1 MGCSRCNDF
10 ERALDDRTSEYRKAC
25 ADTTYRRISSR
36 FVAYSNV
43 EMQRAGSELELHR
56 SVCAS
61 AVAAPHRQL
70 ASSNI

>member
-10 ERALDDRTSEYRKAC
+10 ERALDDRANEYRRMC
-25 ADTTYRRISSR
+25 ANETFGRISSR
-36 FVAYSNV
+36 FVAYSVV
-43 EMQRAGSELELHR
+43 EMERARSELEVHR